1 MMNTHDYIRAAEW
14 LTEQSLSILPMLR
27 TDRIP
32 ASDEL
37 LLMEQMHSGILTD
50 SAEVVNAC
58 AGLDRRS
65 VF

>member
-27 TDRIP
+27 ADRIP

-50 SAEVVNAC
+50 SA
-58 AGLDRRS
+58 
-65 VF
+65 